1 MTNFITST
9 TDIFSIFPQI
19 IRHMKKMAL
28 HWKILLGMVLGVA
41 FGFLMV
47 SFSGGKEIVQ
57 DWVKPFGTIFIN
69 ALKLIA
75 VPLILGSLIS
85 GVSDLKDISKL
96 SKMGGKTIAIY
107 LLTTVVAVSIG
118 LLLVNVVVPGDSI
131 TEATRSEMVSNYS
144 QNTQKYKD
152 EAAAQQNSGPLQ
164 ALEDLVPDNII
175 GAAGENRNMLQVI
188 FFAVF
193 FGVGLILLPEDRAKP
208 VKDFFNSF
216 NEVILKMIDLI
227 MLAAPYGVFALLAA
241 LIVESPSAD
250 LFKALGWYA
259 LTVVF
264 GLFIMIVFYTVLVLI
279 FTGKKPKEFLQGI
292 SPAQLL
298 AFSTSSSA
306 ATLPVT
312 MERVHEHLG
321 VDEEVSSFVLPIG
334 ATINMDGTSLYQA
347 VAAVFIAQAFGMDL
361 SLGVQ
366 LGIVA
371 TATLASIGSA
381 AVPGAGMVM
390 LVIVLAQAGI
400 PEAGLAL
407 IFAVDRPLDMCRTVV
422 NVTGDATVSML
433 IAKSEGKLG
442 NPKVHDWDDDYQKS

>member
-1 MTNFITST
+1 M
-9 TDIFSIFPQI
+9 
-19 IRHMKKMAL
+19 
-28 HWKILLGMVLGVA
+28 
-41 FGFLMV
+41 
-47 SFSGGKEIVQ
+47 
-57 DWVKPFGTIFIN
+57 
-69 ALKLIA
+69 
-75 VPLILGSLIS
+75 
-85 GVSDLKDISKL
+85 
-96 SKMGGKTIAIY
+96 IY
-107 LLTTVVAVSIG
+107 LTTTIIAVSIG
-118 LLLVNVVVPGDSI
+118 LLLVNGIKPGNSI
-131 TEATRSEMVSNYS
+131 NESTRSDLVSNYAES
-144 QNTQKYKD
+144 TQKYKD
-152 EAAAQQNSGPLQ
+152 EAANQIEKGPLQ
-164 ALEDLVPDNII
+164 ALVDMVPDNII
-175 GAAGENRNMLQVI
+175 GASSENKNMLQVI
-188 FFAVF
+188 FFAIF
-193 FGVGLILLPEDRAKP
+193 FGIGLILLPEEKAKP

-227 MLAAPYGVFALLAA
+227 MLSAPYGVFALLAA
-241 LIVESPSAD
+241 LVVESPNSD
-250 LFKALGWYA
+250 LFAALGWYA
-259 LTVVF
+259 VTVVI
-264 GLFIMIVFYTVLVLI
+264 GLSLMIAFYCLMVFL
-279 FTGKKPKEFLQGI
+279 FTGVKPKVFLQEI

-321 VDEEVSSFVLPIG
+321 VEEEVSSFVLPIG

-361 SLGVQ
+361 SFGAQ

-390 LVIVLAQAGI
+390 LVIVLSQAGI

-433 IAKSEGKLG
+433 VAKSEGKLG
-442 NPKVHDWDDDYQKS
+442 KPEVHEWDETYKVDH